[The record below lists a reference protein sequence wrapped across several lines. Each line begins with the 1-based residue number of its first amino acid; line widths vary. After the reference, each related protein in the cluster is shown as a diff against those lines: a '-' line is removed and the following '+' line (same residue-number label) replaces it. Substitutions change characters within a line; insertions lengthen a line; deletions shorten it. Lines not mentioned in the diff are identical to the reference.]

1 MLFKNIVKISK
12 YFYIAPAFQFK
23 MIEKGYNPNKVEE
36 EILDFWEKK
45 KVYKNLKSRNKN
57 NKKFYY
63 LDGPPYTTG
72 AIHIGH
78 AWGKALRDS
87 IMRYKRMQGFDVY
100 DRPGFDMHGLPI
112 EVAVEKK
119 FGIKDKKE
127 LLDKIGIENFIKSC
141 REFSLEQM
149 YPMIK
154 DFKREGVWMDWE
166 DPYMTIKNEYIEAV
180 WWALKRAHEK
190 NLLYNDFKTM
200 TWCPRC
206 ATALAK
212 HELEYKNVNEKSIFV
227 KFPIINS
234 EKTFLIIWTTTPWT
248 LPFNLAVMVHPD
260 FEYVKIRVENEFWIV
275 SKVLSNAL
283 LGLVEKDF
291 KVVEEFKGSKL
302 EGIRYNTPF
311 YEELEFHKKLFD
323 ENKKSYSVLLS
334 EEYVDLSA
342 GTGLVHCAPGCGPED
357 YEVGKKNNLPA
368 FNLLDEEGNFVNAG
382 ELTGMKAKKD
392 DEKFIEVLKEKGL
405 LVAETI
411 VEHEYAHCWR
421 CKTPVVYRATKQWF
435 LAVEKL
441 KQRMRDENKN
451 ITWIPNWAGSKW
463 FDSWLENLQ
472 DWCISR
478 QRFWGI
484 PLPIWVCDK
493 CNRIK
498 LIGSKQELER
508 ESKRKIEDLHRPW
521 IDAVKIRCECGSE
534 MHRIEDVLDVWLDSG
549 AASWATLKYPLE
561 EEQFKKL
568 WPADFILEGK
578 DQIRGWF
585 NSLMCLSFVALDKSP
600 YRAVYMH
607 GFINDAQGRKMSK
620 SLKNIISPYEI
631 IDKYGAD
638 TMRYYMI
645 SGASPGVDLNY
656 NFDDMRI
663 KFRNL
668 SILWNIQNYLLD
680 IIKTYHLKTED
691 IGGEIKKEEMDL
703 TERFIISRTNS
714 TIKEMTEKFNSYYL
728 NETPVIAES
737 LFLDLSRKYIR
748 LSREKANKKPG
759 VVAKTIFNVLMASLK
774 IFAPIAPFITEKI
787 YQNLRSEFNL
797 KKESIHLFEWPGY
810 DETLID
816 EELERQFQTAFSII
830 QAGLALREK
839 IGFGIRWPLRR
850 LMILTEKEEIK
861 EAVKVLDY
869 IIREQLNIKE
879 ILFED
884 EIKTHKK
891 VKLKFSSLNS
901 EHKVHIP
908 KIVSELSQVSPEFII
923 KKIENEG
930 YYKIKDGPV
939 EIKITRENL
948 IIEEEIPENLVLLEI
963 EGAKIILDSKITP
976 ELEAEG
982 YARELVRRVQNLRK
996 KKGLT
1001 KIQKIELKILCDEK
1015 MLKLISG
1022 FREGIARRT
1031 GASIIEIS
1039 KLEGKTGNF
1048 EIEKIRGREFAI
1060 SIQLVD

>member
-1 MLFKNIVKISK
+1 
-12 YFYIAPAFQFK
+12 
-23 MIEKGYNPNKVEE
+23 MIEKSYNPQKVEE
-36 EILDFWEKK
+36 EMLEFWKENKTYEKLKK
-45 KVYKNLKSRNKN
+45 KNKN

-127 LLDKIGIENFIKSC
+127 LLEKIGIDNFIKSC
-141 REFSLEQM
+141 REFALEQM
-149 YPMIK
+149 YPMIN
-154 DFKREGVWMDWE
+154 DFKREGVWMEWDN
-166 DPYMTIKNEYIEAV
+166 PYMTINNEYIEAV

-190 NLLYNDFKTM
+190 KLLYNDFKTM

-212 HELEYKNVNEKSIFV
+212 HELEYKNVNDKSIFV
-227 KFPIINS
+227 KFPIIGS
-234 EKTFLIIWTTTPWT
+234 ENNFLIVWTTTPWT
-248 LPFNLAVMVHPD
+248 IPFNLAVMVHPD
-260 FEYVKIRVENEFWIV
+260 FDYVKIKVENEFWIV
-275 SKVLSNAL
+275 AKALSNAL
-283 LGLVEKDF
+283 FGLVGKDYN
-291 KVVEEFKGSKL
+291 VVQEFKGSAL
-302 EGIRYNTPF
+302 EGIRYKTPF
-311 YEELEFHKKLFD
+311 YEELDFHNKLFE

-382 ELTGMKAKKD
+382 SLTGLKAKKD
-392 DEKFIEVLKEKGL
+392 DENFIRLLNEKKL
-405 LVAETI
+405 LVAETT

-435 LAVEKL
+435 LTVEKL
-441 KQRMRDENKN
+441 KQRMRDENKR
-451 ITWIPNWAGSKW
+451 IDWVPNWAGSKW
-463 FDSWLENLQ
+463 FDSWLDNLQ

-484 PLPIWVCDK
+484 PLPIWVCDR
-493 CNRIK
+493 CNSIK
-498 LIGSKQELER
+498 LIGSKQELEKL
-508 ESKRKIEDLHRPW
+508 SKQKIEDLHRPW
-521 IDAVKIRCECGSE
+521 IDSVKLKCSCGAE
-534 MHRIEDVLDVWLDSG
+534 MQRIEDVLDVWLDSG

-561 EEQFKKL
+561 QEQFKKL
-568 WPADFILEGK
+568 WPADLILEGK

-585 NSLMCLSFVALDKSP
+585 NSLMCLSFVALEKSP
-600 YRAVYMH
+600 YKSVYMH

-645 SGASPGVDLNY
+645 SGTSPGVDLNY

-668 SILWNIQNYLLD
+668 SILWNIHLYLFD
-680 IIKTYHLKTED
+680 IVKTHNLNIKD
-691 IGGEIKKEEMDL
+691 VASEIKKEELD
-703 TERFIISRTNS
+703 TAERFIVSRANS
-714 TIKEMTEKFNSYYL
+714 AIKEITEKFNKYYL

-748 LSREKANKKPG
+748 LSREKANKKPET
-759 VVAKTIFNVLMASLK
+759 VAKIIFNVLMSSLK

-787 YQNLRSEFNL
+787 YQNIRREFAL
-797 KKESIHLFEWPGY
+797 KDELKEESIHLFEWPSY

-816 EELERQFQTAFSII
+816 KKLESQFQTVFSII
-830 QAGLALREK
+830 QAGLSLREK
-839 IGFGIRWPLRR
+839 IGLGIRWPLNR
-850 LMILTEKEEIK
+850 LIIVTENGETRD
-861 EAVKVLDY
+861 AAKVLY
-869 IIREQLNIKE
+869 SIIREQLNIKE

-884 EIKTHKK
+884 RIETHKK
-891 VKLKFSSLNS
+891 VKLNFSSLNQ
-901 EHKVHIP
+901 EHRRSIP
-908 KIVSELSQVSPEFII
+908 KIVSELSQASPDFII
-923 KKIENEG
+923 KRIEKEG
-930 YYKIKDGPV
+930 CYKIKDGST
-939 EIKITRENL
+939 EIKILKENL
-948 IIEEEIPENLVLLEI
+948 IIEEEIPKNLVVSEI
-963 EGAKIILDSKITP
+963 ENAKVILDSKITP

-982 YARELVRRVQNLRK
+982 YARELVRRIQNIRK

-1001 KIQKIELKILCDEK
+1001 KIQRIELKILCEEK
-1015 MLKLISG
+1015 MLDLISS
-1022 FREGIARRT
+1022 FREAIGKKT
-1031 GASIIEIS
+1031 GASSIEIS
-1039 KLEGKTGNF
+1039 KMEEKTENF
-1048 EIEKIRGREFAI
+1048 ELEKIRGKEFAI
-1060 SIQLVD
+1060 SMRLIDD